1 MTETALAYLGTQGY
15 DLTAEDLEVTRRFSS
30 NGSYRSDTALVAAD
44 CGDWTATLL
53 LSRVHANGLDFWQVS
68 GGVWTSEERRV
79 SDPVGR
85 RETALYEVEDVAF
98 GQGVTGDLTLYGYG
112 GNDVFDVTAV
122 NVTWT
127 RGKQGSVTF
136 YTREAIADTWGEDS
150 LDYATE
156 TALPDG
162 GLLLE
167 DLNFDGYL
175 DIALQGWT
183 AVGNRPY
190 YLWFC
195 DLDSGMPAGLFT
207 YGGCVNGP

>member
-1 MTETALAYLGTQGY
+1 M
-15 DLTAEDLEVTRRFSS
+15 RP
-30 NGSYRSDTALVAAD
+30 
-44 CGDWTATLL
+44 
-53 LSRVHANGLDFWQVS
+53 SR
-68 GGVWTSEERRV
+68 T
-79 SDPVGR
+79 
-85 RETALYEVEDVAF
+85 
-98 GQGVTGDLTLYGYG
+98 
-112 GNDVFDVTAV
+112 
-122 NVTWT
+122 
-127 RGKQGSVTF
+127 
-136 YTREAIADTWGEDS
+136 TWGEDS

-195 DLDSGMPAGLFT
+195 DLDRRHARRPVHLRRAASTAP
-207 YGGCVNGP
+207 